1 MESRPLQWAAH
12 PGDTR
17 GIAPEAVVYARG
29 DLPMLAFNVRV
40 FGEQPDGTPSE
51 KHVIV
56 DAQIR

>member
-1 MESRPLQWAAH
+1 MESRPLQWAQ
-12 PGDTR
+12 GR
-17 GIAPEAVVYARG
+17 GLAPEAVVYARG